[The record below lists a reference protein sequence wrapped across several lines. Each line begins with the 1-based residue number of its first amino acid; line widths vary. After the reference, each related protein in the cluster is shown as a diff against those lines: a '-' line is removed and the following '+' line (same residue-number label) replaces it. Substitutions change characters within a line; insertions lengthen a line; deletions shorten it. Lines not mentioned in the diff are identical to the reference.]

1 MNIVFAGTPEFALP
15 ALKALTDSEHQISA
29 VYTQPDRPSGR
40 GRKLTASPIKA
51 FALDQCP
58 SADIRQ
64 PLSLRGEDAAELL
77 ADLKPD
83 LMVVAAYGLILPRS
97 ILSVPTM
104 GCWNIHASLLPRWR
118 GAAPIARAVLA
129 GDSQTGVC
137 IMQMAAGL
145 DTGDVL
151 SRAATPI
158 DLNDTAGDV
167 HDRLATMGA
176 ELLMQTLE
184 SRHTL
189 RPQPQNDAEAT
200 YASKL
205 EKNEANLDFSNSA
218 VEIERR
224 IRAFNPW
231 PVARF
236 KFNGQWLRVWAGEAI
251 DGVTD
256 TPGTVVASGAEGID
270 LATGEGVLRIT
281 KIQRPGGKALPV
293 AAFLNAVEMPVGA
306 RLELSETGKSPE

>member
-15 ALKALTDSEHQISA
+15 ALKALAASEHQLSA

-51 FALDQCP
+51 FALDHCG
-58 SADIRQ
+58 AAEIHQ
-64 PLSLRGEDAAELL
+64 PVSLRGEQAAETLT
-77 ADLKPD
+77 ALKPD

-104 GCWNIHASLLPRWR
+104 GCWNIHGSLLPRWR

-129 GDSQTGVC
+129 GDTRTGVC

-158 DLNDTAGDV
+158 GSAETAGDV

-176 ELLMQTLE
+176 ELLMQTLDN
-184 SRHTL
+184 RHAL
-189 RPQPQNDAEAT
+189 EPQPQNDDEAS

-205 EKNEANLDFSNSA
+205 EKREADLDFRHSA
-218 VEIERR
+218 ESIERR

-231 PVARF
+231 PVARC
-236 KFNGQWLRVWAGEAI
+236 KFNGQWLRIWAGEVVK
-251 DGVTD
+251 GVAG
-256 TPGTVVASGAEGID
+256 TPGTVLASSSKGID
-270 LATGEGVLRIT
+270 VATGDGTLRIT
-281 KIQRPGGKALPV
+281 EIQRPGGKALPV
-293 AAFLNAVEMPVGA
+293 ADFLNALEMPVGTQLVLPEA
-306 RLELSETGKSPE
+306 GQSPE